1 MSFRSS
7 AQTEDFDL
15 LARMDVRYMLGSR
28 VNQARS
34 RVICRHSA
42 RPEDISALP
51 SIVLQKSKIDRLQK
65 FRESRF
71 LDFSSAARL
80 RTARTKV
87 CSRSFD
93 KRCGPFTSLRTKRIS
108 GARKFRSSA
117 PKDSFATVSPR
128 KQTSEPSS
136 VVSALDRAEAKKLPP
151 PSMPTVRFEPIV
163 ADLNVKPW
171 PCGMRS

>member
-1 MSFRSS
+1 MSFRPS
-7 AQTEDFDL
+7 AHTEDFDL

-34 RVICRHSA
+34 GVICRHSA
-42 RPEDISALP
+42 RRGHICFALDCVAKVENRSTPKISRK
-51 SIVLQKSKIDRLQK
+51 SIFGLFQRCEAPYSAYEGLQSF
-65 FRESRF
+65 FRQTMWS
-71 LDFSSAARL
+71 L
-80 RTARTKV
+80 
-87 CSRSFD
+87 
-93 KRCGPFTSLRTKRIS
+93 TSLRTKRIS
-108 GARKFRSSA
+108 GVRKFRSSA
-117 PKDSFATVSPR
+117 PKDFRNSIPR

>member
-42 RPEDISALP
+42 RPEDMSALP

-117 PKDSFATVSPR
+117 PKDSCNSIPSEADIGAVFRCVSFGPRGGQKAAATFDAHCSLR
-128 KQTSEPSS
+128 
-136 VVSALDRAEAKKLPP
+136 ADRC
-151 PSMPTVRFEPIV
+151 
-163 ADLNVKPW
+163 DLNVKPW

>member
-117 PKDSFATVSPR
+117 PKDFLQQYPLGSRHRSRLPLCQLWTARRPKSCRHLRCPLFA
-128 KQTSEPSS
+128 SS
-136 VVSALDRAEAKKLPP
+136 RSLP
-151 PSMPTVRFEPIV
+151 T
-163 ADLNVKPW
+163 
-171 PCGMRS
+171 